1 MINERL
7 EPKVASFNFGGS
19 AKQGTKVKFSSK
31 CDIFSFS
38 MLLWKIAFDIIRAA
52 WQNDPILRPRLHEL
66 FNHYT
71 L

>member
-31 CDIFSFS
+31 CDIFSFIQ
-38 MLLWKIAFDIIRAA
+38 KDFTKIIRAA